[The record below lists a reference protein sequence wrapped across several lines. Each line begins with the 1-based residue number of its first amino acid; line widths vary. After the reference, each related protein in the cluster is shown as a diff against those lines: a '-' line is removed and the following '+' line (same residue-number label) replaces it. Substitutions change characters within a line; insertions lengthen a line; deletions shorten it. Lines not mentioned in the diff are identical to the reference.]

1 VRLSIEELAREA
13 GVPVRTVRYYIS
25 QGLLPG
31 PAARGRAAAYDDEH
45 LARLRLVRRLVEQ
58 HVPLA
63 EQRDRLARLSG
74 NDVER
79 LLRDDDRRGAALR
92 RASQAASPQ
101 TYISGLLDQARMAR
115 APLAESERRPS
126 FDRGQPVDAQSWR
139 RWELAPGIELHAST
153 EAARSHPQLIERL
166 LRVSRESPSRR
177 SEHDAAFE
185 DGDSNDA

>member
-1 VRLSIEELAREA
+1 VRLSIEDLAREA

-45 LARLRLVRRLVEQ
+45 LARLRLIRRLVEQ

-74 NDVER
+74 TEVER

-92 RASQAASPQ
+92 RANQAASPQ
-101 TYISGLLDQARMAR
+101 AYVSGLLDQARMAR
-115 APLAESERRPS
+115 APLQESVPPPS
-126 FDRGQPVDAQSWR
+126 FEKSRPVDAQSWR
-139 RWELAPGIELHAST
+139 RWELAPGIELHASAD
-153 EAARSHPQLIERL
+153 AARNHPQLIQRL

-177 SEHDAAFE
+177 SEQDAAFE
-185 DGDSNDA
+185 HGDSNDA